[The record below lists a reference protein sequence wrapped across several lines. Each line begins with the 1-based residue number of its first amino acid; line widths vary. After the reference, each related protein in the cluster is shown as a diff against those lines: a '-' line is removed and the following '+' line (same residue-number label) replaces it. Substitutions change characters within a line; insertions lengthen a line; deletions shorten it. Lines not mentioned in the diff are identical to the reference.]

1 MIRSLKAL
9 LRRLRTFFVLFK
21 KRRMVVWG
29 KGLHIGRNC
38 LLWAPDKII
47 IGNNVYIGKDV
58 IIESN
63 CSIGDYC
70 LISNR
75 VALIGRR
82 DHDFRAV
89 GFPVRFSPWVGTAA
103 EDGGVRKERISLES
117 DVWVGYSAIVLT
129 GVTVGRGAIVA
140 AGAVVTRD
148 VEAYTIVAGNPAK
161 PIGRRF
167 ERDADILAH
176 ESRMKTGTFVFSER
190 GYDACITMPGRETI
204 NETADE

>member
-1 MIRSLKAL
+1 MIQYLKAL
-9 LRRLRTFFVLFK
+9 LRRLRTFFVLFT
-21 KRRMVVWG
+21 KRRMIVWG
-29 KGLHIGRNC
+29 EGLHIGRNC

-58 IIESN
+58 TIESN

-89 GFPVRFSPWVGTAA
+89 GFPVRFSPWIGTAA
-103 EDGGVRKERISLES
+103 EDSAVRKAHINLEG
-117 DVWVGYSAIVLT
+117 DVWVGYGAIVFT

-140 AGAVVTRD
+140 AGAVVTKD
-148 VEAYTIVAGNPAK
+148 VEPYTIVAGNPAK
-161 PIGRRF
+161 TIGLRF
-167 ERDADILAH
+167 ERDADVRLH
-176 ESRMKTGTFVFSER
+176 EFRLNTGTFVFSER
-190 GYDACITMPGRETI
+190 GIDACIIRPGEETI
-204 NETADE
+204 TEKVDE